1 LKLVINILL
10 SIKLILLNFKIFKKE
25 YGNIDCDTVGFEFI
39 GNQTKISWKK
49 PDFFVD
55 YYEID
60 ILVGGTSENNSF
72 TFNSTNNSVTLF
84 SIKYFEELLELNN
97 LYSINY

>member
-1 LKLVINILL
+1 M
-10 SIKLILLNFKIFKKE
+10 LNFKIFKKE

-60 ILVGGTSENNSF
+60 IVDETTENNSYA
-72 TFNSTNNSVTLF
+72 FNTNANFLKVYNFPISEYL
-84 SIKYFEELLELNN
+84 
-97 LYSINY
+97 

>member
-1 LKLVINILL
+1 
-10 SIKLILLNFKIFKKE
+10 LLNFKIFIKE

-49 PDFFVD
+49 PDFIVD
-55 YYEID
+55 SYEID
-60 ILVGGTSENNSF
+60 IEGTSENNSF

-97 LYSINY
+97 L